1 MNKKLKQNKAMKK
14 IFVLAL
20 AAAAMVSCSNNDL
33 LEVNQEA
40 IDFGGP
46 FVENATRATDNTYG
60 TVPLDNF
67 QVYGTVQGSGADV
80 VNIYNGADVTMGT
93 KTYGEAWTC
102 DVKQYW
108 IEGATYDFAAVAEAD
123 VVGQDANKMPT
134 TLTYNTAD
142 QKDLIYASATATGKA
157 SGNELVKFTFNHL
170 LSKAFFT
177 VTSNTQDGYYHNVKD
192 ITVSNYKTGVYTI
205 AAGTW
210 APGTEGDIS
219 FGDVDNV
226 TSDDTDGKT
235 NATQML
241 LIPTTKDFNVT
252 FTVEIY
258 KDDTLIGTKDYT
270 RTVTQD
276 LVKGNAY
283 NFTLALTVGEEI
295 QFTVTGAPAWGG
307 TTDVDVL

>member
-1 MNKKLKQNKAMKK
+1 MKK

-46 FVENATRATDNTYG
+46 FVENATRADDNTYG
-60 TVPLDNF
+60 TVQLDSF
-67 QVYGTVQGSGADV
+67 KVYGTVQGSGAGV
-80 VNIYNGADVTMGT
+80 VNIYNGAEVTRGT
-93 KTYGEAWTC
+93 KTYGEAWACT
-102 DVKQYW
+102 VTQYW
-108 IEGATYDFAAVAEAD
+108 IENATYNFAAVADANA
-123 VVGQDANKMPT
+123 VGQDATTKMPT
-134 TLTYNTAD
+134 TLTYNTAG

-177 VTSNTQDGYYHNVKD
+177 VKSNTQDGYYHNVKD
-192 ITVSNYKTGVYTI
+192 ITVSNYETGVYTI

-210 APGTEGDIS
+210 APGTAGDIS
-219 FGDVDNV
+219 FGNVVEV
-226 TSDDTDGKT
+226 TSADTDGKT

-241 LIPTTKDFNVT
+241 LIPTATDFNVT

-258 KDDTLIGTKDYT
+258 KDSTLIGTKDYT
-270 RTVTQD
+270 KTVTQD

-295 QFTVTGAPAWGG
+295 QFTVTGAPAWGD
-307 TTDVDVL
+307 TVDSPITLS